1 VTFASSSVEASTSSE
16 RVEGGVEEVGLET
29 LSKRQSRFS
38 IMLKSQVPGN
48 SKILHTDLAQDRW
61 ASSLRSTA
69 FARTKTLPEDGAS

>member
-1 VTFASSSVEASTSSE
+1 MTFAFSSVEESTSSE
-16 RVEGGVEEVGLET
+16 RVEGGVAEVGLET

-38 IMLKSQVPGN
+38 IMLESQVPGN

-69 FARTKTLPEDGAS
+69 FARTKTLLEGGAS